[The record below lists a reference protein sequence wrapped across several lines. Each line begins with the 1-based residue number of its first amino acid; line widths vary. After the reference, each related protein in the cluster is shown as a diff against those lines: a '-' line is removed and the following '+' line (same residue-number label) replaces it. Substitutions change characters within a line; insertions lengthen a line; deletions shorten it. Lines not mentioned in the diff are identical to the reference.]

1 MGAPQI
7 AAKTSRDFAGFPTTS
22 TAAPRIIHRTLDER
36 TGEVML
42 DAIENDDLSADMKWM
57 NSQNPPSECAM
68 SSFGRDANAL
78 HANAA
83 EGMLCGKRALLRGFL
98 ASKFIS

>member
-68 SSFGRDANAL
+68 SSFGRDANA
-78 HANAA
+78 A